1 MREFGSV
8 PALGFAE
15 GPATGPPLL
24 LLHGVTR
31 GWRDWEPILPEL
43 TRHWRVLALDLRG
56 HGGSGR
62 AERYLVTDY
71 AADVVRF
78 VREEVGAGAVLYGH
92 SLGAMVAAAVAAELP
107 QLVRGVV
114 LEDPPFHTMGER
126 IHGTGWQAQFAGM
139 REVAQRGGTVEGLTD
154 ALAGIRLPAAGGGFK
169 RLGELRSR
177 ESLRW
182 SAECFTRLDPEVF
195 TPIIAGRW
203 LDGYDIAE
211 VFTRIRCP
219 VLLLQADPAV
229 GGTLSDAD
237 VELARRTI
245 HACQC
250 VRFPGTGHQL
260 HRDQPAAVLRAV
272 QEFLAQLPLNSEAS
286 RNCES

>member
-1 MREFGSV
+1 M
-8 PALGFAE
+8 GFAE
-15 GPATGPPLL
+15 GPAAGPPLL

-31 GWRDWEPILPEL
+31 GWRDWELILPAL
-43 TRHWRVLALDLRG
+43 TRQWRVLALDLRG

-71 AADVVRF
+71 VTDVVRF
-78 VREEVGAGAVLYGH
+78 VREGIHEAVVLHGH

-126 IHGTGWQAQFAGM
+126 IHGTGWQAQFTGM
-139 REVAQRGGTVEGLTD
+139 HEVARRGGTVEELTG
-154 ALAGIRLPAAGGGFK
+154 ALADIRLPAAGGGFK

-195 TPIIAGRW
+195 APLMAGRW
-203 LDGYDIAE
+203 LDGYDVAD
-211 VFTRIRCP
+211 VFARIRCP
-219 VLLLQADPAV
+219 VLLLQADPAA

-245 HACQC
+245 RDCQC
-250 VRFPGTGHQL
+250 ARFPGAGHQL
-260 HRDQPAAVLRAV
+260 HRDQPEAVLRSV
-272 QEFLAQLPLNSEAS
+272 TEFLARLPLCRKDSL
-286 RNCES
+286 NCDT